1 MGISLKTEHL
11 KRYKDI
17 AWLLMKYG
25 RSDLVKRA
33 GLEEAIEGG
42 ESLSQGVVPEAEQLA
57 TDLEEMG
64 PTFIKL
70 GQLFSTRPDFLPL
83 PYMEALARLQDNV
96 APFSFGEV
104 EQIVTSELGVR
115 ISKAFLEFDPN
126 PVAAASLGQMHRAV
140 MRDGRAVAVKVQR
153 PGIRE
158 KIVEDLDALE
168 EVAEFLDKHTVA
180 GQRYEF
186 QGMLGE
192 FRKTL
197 LRELDYRQ
205 EAQNL
210 NTLGAN
216 LRDFDRIVVPA
227 PIEDYTTSRV
237 LTMDYIQGQ
246 KITSLSPLVRIEID
260 GEALVEQLFRA
271 YLQQILVDGF
281 FHADPHPGNVFLTD
295 DGRIALLDLGMV
307 ARIAPRLQ
315 EKLLQLLLAI
325 SEGRSDEAAS
335 IAIRVG
341 EIKDEFDE
349 RKFRRQVTELVVQH
363 QDASIEQMEVGKIV
377 LAITRFSGE
386 CGVRL
391 PPEFTMF
398 GKTLLNLDHVGRTLA
413 PTFSPNA
420 AVRRYSVEIFQQRFL
435 KSLSLGNIFSGLIEM
450 KDFIERLPR
459 RINEILDAVAKDE
472 LKITVDAI
480 DEKVL
485 VEGFQKVAN
494 RIAMGLI
501 LAALIVGAAMLMRV
515 ETSFKILGYPG
526 LAIIFFMLAAGCGM
540 ALMLSIIISDR
551 RAKK

>member
-485 VEGFQKVAN
+485 IEGFQKVAN